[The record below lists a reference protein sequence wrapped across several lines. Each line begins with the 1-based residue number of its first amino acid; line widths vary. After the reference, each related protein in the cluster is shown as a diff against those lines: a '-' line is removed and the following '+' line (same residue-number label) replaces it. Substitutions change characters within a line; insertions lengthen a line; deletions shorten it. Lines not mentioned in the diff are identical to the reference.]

1 MARPLNPKPNP
12 ADLARVAEERERQE
26 REERARKLWAEATA
40 WRKAHPDAWGYA
52 RRMAVAEASAG
63 RRFGAQFLIE
73 SIRKRDFAS
82 FGSPYPQINND
93 FAPAFARMLLLE
105 RPELR
110 RWVELRASALDALP
124 GVPKRRE
131 PAEKGENSAA

>member
-1 MARPLNPKPNP
+1 MPRPLNPRPNP
-12 ADLARVAEERERQE
+12 ADLRKVAEEKEHAARL
-26 REERARKLWAEATA
+26 ERARKLWGEANA
-40 WRKAHPDAWGYA
+40 WKHEHPDAWGYA

-82 FGSPYPQINND
+82 FGTPYPQVNND
-93 FAPAFARMLLLE
+93 FAPAFARMLLIE

-110 RWVELRASALDALP
+110 RWVELRASALDELP